1 MRSGNSLTLQ
11 DQVKEYVD
19 LGWSVLPLQPKGK
32 EPLAEALPTINGH
45 ASWKPYQTQAAST
58 GDILSWFADYSP
70 EMGGTGLNIGLVT
83 GYGSLYVL
91 DFDRQEIPRSF
102 QTSGTTTVKT
112 GRGWHQYYVG
122 PPGLSSAN
130 LTSEGI
136 PYEFK
141 GLGSY
146 VVAPVSTHNTGVTY
160 DFVHPISCIKDL
172 PQETLRNLEPRE
184 QLRNLEPREQLPPVR
199 PFPLRTGGR
208 ACLDQIWSRELANGE
223 RNNVLYVL
231 YQGLVGKPARNS
243 IEAAA
248 KLLQAKNDG
257 LQHPLHSPELQKI
270 IRRGPEGSVPGH
282 QYDVGCDS
290 IHRLL
295 DGFGWM
301 DCQGCKY
308 TDERARK
315 TLNAAQLGIAA
326 SSLSPS
332 ACNVFLA
339 LLDEEIRTG
348 VRFLSINGAVK
359 ATNLSKNTVRGAMQE
374 LRAKGFLPEGSEIL
388 TPSPGREPKSGPVTS
403 GFLTS
408 LGNA

>member
-32 EPLAEALPTINGH
+32 EPLTEALPIIDGH

-58 GDILSWFADYSP
+58 GDILSWFADYSLDL
-70 EMGGTGLNIGLVT
+70 GGAGLNIGLVT

-91 DFDRQEIPRSF
+91 DFDRQEIPRPF

-112 GRGWHQYYVG
+112 GRGWHQYYTG
-122 PPGLSSAN
+122 PPGLPSAN

-141 GLGSY
+141 GVGAY

-160 DFVHPISCIKDL
+160 DFVRSISCIKDL
-172 PQETLRNLEPRE
+172 PQETLRNLEPH
-184 QLRNLEPREQLPPVR
+184 EQLPPVR
-199 PFPLRTGGR
+199 PLPLRDGGR

-223 RNNVLYVL
+223 RNNALYVL

-243 IEAAA
+243 IEASA
-248 KLLQAKNDG
+248 KLLQTKNER
-257 LQHPLHSPELQKI
+257 LLHPLPSRELQKI

-301 DCQGCKY
+301 DCKGCKY
-308 TDERARK
+308 ADERARK
-315 TLNAAQLGIAA
+315 ILNAAQLGIAA

-359 ATNLSKNTVRGAMQE
+359 ATNLSRNTVRGAMQE
-374 LRAKGFLPEGSEIL
+374 LRANGFLRDGGEIL
-388 TPSPGREPKSGPVTS
+388 TPSPGREPKSGPAT
-403 GFLTS
+403 
-408 LGNA
+408 

>member
-1 MRSGNSLTLQ
+1 MVGA
-11 DQVKEYVD
+11 
-19 LGWSVLPLQPKGK
+19 PLQPQSK
-32 EPLAEALPTINGH
+32 EPLAEALPTIDGH

-91 DFDRQEIPRSF
+91 DFDRQEIPRPF

-122 PPGLSSAN
+122 PPGLPSAN

-141 GLGSY
+141 GCGSY

-160 DFVHPISCIKDL
+160 DFVLPILSIKNL
-172 PQETLRNLEPRE
+172 PEETLRNLEPH
-184 QLRNLEPREQLPPVR
+184 EQLPHGR
-199 PFPLRTGGR
+199 PLPLRTGGR
-208 ACLDQIWSRELANGE
+208 ACLDQIWSRELKNGE
-223 RNNVLYVL
+223 RNNALYIL
-231 YQGLVGKPARNS
+231 YQGLVGKSARNS
-243 IEAAA
+243 IEASAR
-248 KLLQAKNDG
+248 LLQTKNES
-257 LQHPLHSPELQKI
+257 LQQPLPSRELQKI

-301 DCQGCKY
+301 DCKRCKY
-308 TDERARK
+308 ADERARK
-315 TLNAAQLGIAA
+315 ILNAAQLGVAA

-359 ATNLSKNTVRGAMQE
+359 ATNLSRNTVRGAMQE
-374 LRAKGFLPEGSEIL
+374 LRANGFLRDGGEIL
-388 TPSPGREPKSGPVTS
+388 TPSPGREPKSGPAT
-403 GFLTS
+403 
-408 LGNA
+408 

>member
-1 MRSGNSLTLQ
+1 MGSGNGLTLQ

-32 EPLAEALPTINGH
+32 EPLTEALPTINGH
-45 ASWKPYQTQAAST
+45 ASWTPYQTQAAST
-58 GDILSWFADYSP
+58 GDILSWFADHSP

-91 DFDRQEIPRSF
+91 DFDRQEIPHLF

-112 GRGWHQYYVG
+112 GRGWHQYYIG
-122 PPGLSSAN
+122 PPGLASAN
-130 LTSEGI
+130 LTSDGI

-141 GLGSY
+141 GVGSY

-160 DFVHPISCIKDL
+160 DFVLPISCIKNL
-172 PQETLRNLEPRE
+172 PEETLRNLEPH
-184 QLRNLEPREQLPPVR
+184 EQLPPVR
-199 PFPLRTGGR
+199 PLPLRNGGR
-208 ACLDQIWSRELANGE
+208 ACLDEIWSRELANGE
-223 RNNVLYVL
+223 RNNALYAL

-248 KLLQAKNDG
+248 KLLQTKNDS
-257 LQHPLHSPELQKI
+257 LQHPLRSPELRKI
-270 IRRGPEGSVPGH
+270 IRRSPEGAVPGH

-301 DCQGCKY
+301 DCKECKY
-308 TDERARK
+308 ADERARK
-315 TLNAAQLGIAA
+315 VLNAAHLGTAA

-359 ATNLSKNTVRGAMQE
+359 ATNLSRNTVRGALQE
-374 LRAKGFLPEGSEIL
+374 LRATGFLVEGDQIV
-388 TPSPGREPKSGPVTS
+388 TPSSGREPKSGPTTS
-403 GFLTS
+403 GF
-408 LGNA
+408 

>member
-1 MRSGNSLTLQ
+1 MRSGNSRTLQ

-32 EPLAEALPTINGH
+32 EPLAEALPTIDGH

-91 DFDRQEIPRSF
+91 DFDRQEIPRPF

-122 PPGLSSAN
+122 PPGLPSAN

-141 GLGSY
+141 GCGSY

-160 DFVHPISCIKDL
+160 DFVLPILSIKNL
-172 PQETLRNLEPRE
+172 PEETLRNLEPH
-184 QLRNLEPREQLPPVR
+184 EQLPHGR
-199 PFPLRTGGR
+199 PLPLRTGGR
-208 ACLDQIWSRELANGE
+208 ACLDQIWSRELKNGE
-223 RNNVLYVL
+223 RNNALYIL
-231 YQGLVGKPARNS
+231 YQGLVGKSARNS
-243 IEAAA
+243 IEASAR
-248 KLLQAKNDG
+248 LLQTKNES
-257 LQHPLHSPELQKI
+257 LQQPLPSRELQKI

-301 DCQGCKY
+301 DCKGCRY
-308 TDERARK
+308 ADERARK
-315 TLNAAQLGIAA
+315 ILKAAQLGGAA

-339 LLDEEIRTG
+339 LLDEEIRSG

-359 ATNLSKNTVRGAMQE
+359 ATNLSRNTVRGAMQE
-374 LRAKGFLPEGSEIL
+374 LRVNGFLRDGGEIL
-388 TPSPGREPKSGPVTS
+388 TPSPGREPKSGPAT
-403 GFLTS
+403 
-408 LGNA
+408 

>member
-32 EPLAEALPTINGH
+32 EPLAEALPTIDGH

-70 EMGGTGLNIGLVT
+70 EMGGTGLNVGLVT

-122 PPGLSSAN
+122 PPGLPSAN
-130 LTSEGI
+130 LTSEGM

-141 GLGSY
+141 GCGSY
-146 VVAPVSTHNTGVTY
+146 IVAPVSTHSTGVMY
-160 DFVHPISCIKDL
+160 DFVCPTSCIKNL
-172 PQETLRNLEPRE
+172 PEETLRT
-184 QLRNLEPREQLPPVR
+184 LEPREQLPHGR
-199 PFPLRTGGR
+199 PLSLRTGGR
-208 ACLDQIWSRELANGE
+208 ACLDQIWSRELENGE
-223 RNNVLYVL
+223 RNNALYVL

-243 IEAAA
+243 IEASAR
-248 KLLQAKNDG
+248 LLQTKNES
-257 LQHPLHSPELQKI
+257 LQQPLPSRELQKI

-301 DCQGCKY
+301 DCKGCKY
-308 TDERARK
+308 ADERARK
-315 TLNAAQLGIAA
+315 VLNAAQLGVAA

-339 LLDEEIRTG
+339 LLDEEIRSG

-374 LRAKGFLPEGSEIL
+374 LRANGFLRDGGEIL
-388 TPSPGREPKSGPVTS
+388 TPSPGRELKSGPAT
-403 GFLTS
+403 
-408 LGNA
+408 

>member
-32 EPLAEALPTINGH
+32 EPLAEALPTIDGH

-102 QTSGTTTVKT
+102 QSSGTTTVKT
-112 GRGWHQYYVG
+112 GRGWHQYYTG
-122 PPGLSSAN
+122 PPGLPSAN

-141 GLGSY
+141 GCGMY

-172 PQETLRNLEPRE
+172 PEETLRNLEPH
-184 QLRNLEPREQLPPVR
+184 EQLPPVR
-199 PFPLRTGGR
+199 PLPLRDGGR
-208 ACLDQIWSRELANGE
+208 ACLDQIWSRELENGE
-223 RNNVLYVL
+223 RNNALYVL

-248 KLLQAKNDG
+248 KLLQTKNES
-257 LQHPLHSPELQKI
+257 LQQPLPSRELQKI

-301 DCQGCKY
+301 DCKGCRY
-308 TDERARK
+308 ADERARK
-315 TLNAAQLGIAA
+315 ILKAAQLGGAA

-339 LLDEEIRTG
+339 LLDEEIRSG

-359 ATNLSKNTVRGAMQE
+359 ATNLSRNTVRGAMQE
-374 LRAKGFLPEGSEIL
+374 LRVNGFLRDGGEIL
-388 TPSPGREPKSGPVTS
+388 TPSPGREPKSGPAT
-403 GFLTS
+403 
-408 LGNA
+408 

>member
-1 MRSGNSLTLQ
+1 MRSGNSRTLQ

-32 EPLAEALPTINGH
+32 EPLAEALPTIDGH

-91 DFDRQEIPRSF
+91 DFDRQEIPRPF

-122 PPGLSSAN
+122 PPGLPSAN

-141 GLGSY
+141 GCGSY

-160 DFVHPISCIKDL
+160 DFVLPILSIKNL
-172 PQETLRNLEPRE
+172 PEETLRNLEPH
-184 QLRNLEPREQLPPVR
+184 EQLPHGR
-199 PFPLRTGGR
+199 PLPLRTGGR
-208 ACLDQIWSRELANGE
+208 ACLDQIWSRELKNGE
-223 RNNVLYVL
+223 RNNALYIL
-231 YQGLVGKPARNS
+231 YQGLVGKSARNS
-243 IEAAA
+243 IEASAR
-248 KLLQAKNDG
+248 LLQTKNES
-257 LQHPLHSPELQKI
+257 LQQPLPSRELQKI

-301 DCQGCKY
+301 DCKRCKY
-308 TDERARK
+308 ADERARK
-315 TLNAAQLGIAA
+315 ILNAAQLGVAA

-359 ATNLSKNTVRGAMQE
+359 ATNLSRNTVRGAMQE
-374 LRAKGFLPEGSEIL
+374 LRANGFLRDGGEIL
-388 TPSPGREPKSGPVTS
+388 TPSPGREPKSGPAT
-403 GFLTS
+403 
-408 LGNA
+408 